1 MRLVTFIRSDGVAA
15 IGALTEDGLRIADLQ
30 AAATRQGNAQPSLA
44 SMLSLAQ
51 SGPAGLRMAR
61 EAAAHASPAE
71 TLPLAGAKLL
81 APLPVPESVRC
92 FSAFE
97 EHVRRSAQV
106 MLNRIA
112 SQAPDPAA
120 AERELHA
127 GGKFEVPKLFYE
139 RPLYYKGNR
148 FSVVGTGA
156 QITWPSYSNVVD
168 FEHEL
173 ACVIGLRGK
182 DIARQ
187 DAAPYIFGYTV
198 CNDLSARDAQ
208 AIEMQAP
215 LGPAKGKD
223 FDGGL
228 AMGPC
233 IVTADEFDRSQATMI
248 VRVNG
253 EEWSRGQAS
262 DMYHSFEA
270 MIEYVSRSETLHPG
284 EIFISGCVGG
294 GSGTEQG
301 RYPVRGDTIEMEIK
315 GIGVLSNRIV

>member
-1 MRLVTFIRSDGVAA
+1 MRLVTFVRSDGTAA
-15 IGALTEDGLRIADLQ
+15 LGALIKDQQSIVDLQ
-30 AAATRQGNAQPSLA
+30 AAATRQGGAQPFLA
-44 SMLSLAQ
+44 SMLSLIQ
-51 SGPAGLRMAR
+51 SGPAGLGAAR
-61 EAAAHASPAE
+61 EVAARGSSADAI
-71 TLPLAGAKLL
+71 PLAGVTLL
-81 APLPVPESVRC
+81 APLPIPESVRC

-106 MLNRIA
+106 MLKRIA
-112 SQAPDPAA
+112 SQSPDPVK
-120 AERELHA
+120 AEKELLA

-148 FSVVGTGA
+148 FSVVGTEA
-156 QITWPSYSNVVD
+156 QITWPAYSNVVD
-168 FEHEL
+168 FEQEL
-173 ACVIGLRGK
+173 ACVIGARGK
-182 DIARQ
+182 DIAKQ
-187 DAAPYIFGYTV
+187 DATPYIFGYTV

-253 EEWSRGQAS
+253 EEWSRGKAA

-294 GSGTEQG
+294 GSGTEHG
-301 RYPVRGDTIEMEIK
+301 RYPARGDTIEMEIH
-315 GIGVLSNRIV
+315 GIGVLRNRIV

>member
-1 MRLVTFIRSDGVAA
+1 MRLVTFVRSDGVTAL
-15 IGALTEDGLRIADLQ
+15 GALTADRQHIVDLQ
-30 AAATRQGNAQPSLA
+30 AAAIRQGGAQPCLT
-44 SMLSLAQ
+44 SMLSLVQ
-51 SGPAGLRMAR
+51 SGAAGLGTAR
-61 EAAAHASPAE
+61 EIATRAE
-71 TLPLAGAKLL
+71 SADTLPLAGTKLL

-106 MLNRIA
+106 MLKRIA
-112 SQAPDPAA
+112 SQSPDPAK
-120 AERELHA
+120 AEKELLA

-148 FSVVGTGA
+148 FSVVGTEA

-173 ACVIGLRGK
+173 ACIIGLRGR
-182 DIARQ
+182 DIAKQ
-187 DAAPYIFGYTV
+187 DTAPYIFGYTV

-253 EEWSRGQAS
+253 EEWSRGKAS
-262 DMYHSFEA
+262 DMYHTFEA

-284 EIFISGCVGG
+284 EMLISGCVGG
-294 GSGTEQG
+294 GSGTEHG
-301 RYPVRGDTIEMEIK
+301 RYPVRGDTIEMEIH
-315 GIGVLSNRIV
+315 GIGVLRNRIV

>member
-1 MRLVTFIRSDGVAA
+1 MRLVTFARSDGAPA
-15 IGALTEDGLRIADLQ
+15 MGALTEDSQRIVDLK
-30 AAATRQGNAQPSLA
+30 AAAIGQGSAQPCLT
-44 SMLSLAQ
+44 SMLSLIQ
-51 SGPAGLRMAR
+51 SGLAGLDKAR
-61 EAAAHASPAE
+61 DVVARASAAD
-71 TLPLAGAKLL
+71 TLPLADTKLL

-106 MLNRIA
+106 MLKRIA
-112 SQAPDPAA
+112 SQSPDPVK
-120 AERELHA
+120 AEKELLA

-156 QITWPSYSNVVD
+156 EITWPSYSNVVD

-173 ACVIGLRGK
+173 GCVIGTRGK
-182 DIARQ
+182 DIAKLN
-187 DAAPYIFGYTV
+187 ATPYIFGYTV

-228 AMGPC
+228 SMGPC

-253 EEWSRGQAS
+253 EEWSRGSAA

-284 EIFISGCVGG
+284 EMLISGCVGG
-294 GSGTEQG
+294 GSGTEHG
-301 RYPVRGDTIEMEIK
+301 RYPVRGDTIEMEIQ
-315 GIGVLSNRIV
+315 GIGVLRNRIV